1 MSDYVSGTG
10 AVELISQTY
19 GRPFDLNVARIAG
32 IHDGKITLLG
42 GDAIDK
48 GPDKDSYPVTNV
60 IVASLSDFAVKESYT
75 IYDQSGR
82 TLEKGAW
89 PPTILT
95 DAEISDTGTL
105 FLSFR
110 QFADG
115 ADYMTETEQVIVT
128 STRSGL
134 GSIKSSIPA
143 DYDDHGYSYDA
154 KLQTLAGGDVLA
166 VIQVGQKMVAQK
178 YATDGTPVGDE
189 YFLTSYRPDPFH
201 SFVPED
207 AFGPLTLS
215 KQDKLVTWQAN
226 DYGEKKV
233 LGVVVDK
240 YGAAKSETLTLADP
254 FEADKGPDTHEL
266 VRLKGG
272 GFAVFWLETPAYG
285 WVNHI
290 SLKYNVFDKHGEQV
304 GSTTTLH
311 TADKVPGGYASMP
324 SQLSLDVLDNGAFSV
339 AWQSDSTNIAFFDNA
354 GRQLGNASEVP
365 GSDLFFSYT
374 MLDTATLPNGDL
386 VLYSSIYGDATEGS
400 ALVTRLETLEVEIDF
415 RSTRGDDWRLGT
427 QDGDKISG
435 LKGDDRLDGFDGRD
449 TLMGGLGADLL
460 SGDRGNDTL
469 SGGLGADSLSGGRGS
484 DTLVGGQGVDTL
496 KGGRGNDT
504 LSGGK
509 GPDTLKG
516 GSGRDVFVFDANKIE
531 GRDTIEDFNTRTD
544 TIRILN
550 ADFADLTF
558 SKVSDGV
565 RVDFDG
571 GSFDLNGLKLKA
583 ITEDIFDFA

>member
-1 MSDYVSGTG
+1 MIEYVAGTG
-10 AVELISQTY
+10 AVDLISQTY

-32 IHDGKITLLG
+32 IHDGRITLLG

-60 IVASLSDFAVKESYT
+60 IVASLSDFAVEDTYT

-82 TLEKGAW
+82 TLETGAW
-89 PPTILT
+89 PPTLLT
-95 DAEISDTGTL
+95 DADISDTGTL

-110 QFADG
+110 QFADS
-115 ADYMTETEQVIVT
+115 ADYPSETEQVIVT

-134 GSIKSSIPA
+134 GTVKSSIPA

-189 YFLTSYRPDPFH
+189 YFLTSHRPDPFH

-207 AFGPLTLS
+207 AFGPLTLK
-215 KQDKLVTWQAN
+215 KQDRLVTWQAN

-240 YGAAKSETLTLADP
+240 FGVAKSETLTLADP
-254 FEADKGPDTHEL
+254 FEADKGVHTHEL
-266 VRLKGG
+266 VQLKGG
-272 GFAVFWLETPAYG
+272 GFAVFWLETPESG
-285 WVNHI
+285 WVNYI
-290 SLKYNVFDKHGEQV
+290 SLKYNIFDKHGEQV

-339 AWQSDSTNIAFFDNA
+339 VWQSDSTNIAFFDNA

-374 MLDTATLPNGDL
+374 ILDTAPLPNGDL
-386 VLYSSIYGDATEGS
+386 VLYSSIYGDATEGT
-400 ALVTRLETLEVEIDF
+400 ALLTRLETLEVEIDF
-415 RSTRGDDWRLGT
+415 SSTRGDDWRLGT
-427 QDGDKISG
+427 QDGDRISG
-435 LKGDDRLDGFDGRD
+435 LKGDDRLDGFDGGDR
-449 TLMGGLGADLL
+449 LVGGRGADLL
-460 SGDRGNDTL
+460 N
-469 SGGLGADSLSGGRGS
+469 GGRGN
-484 DTLVGGQGVDTL
+484 DTLVGGQGADL
-496 KGGRGNDT
+496 LNGGRGNDT

-516 GSGRDVFVFDANKIE
+516 GSGRDVFVFDAKMNE
-531 GRDTIEDFNTRTD
+531 GRDTIEDFNARSD
-544 TIRILN
+544 TIRIMN
-550 ADFADLTF
+550 ADYSDLIF
-558 SKVSDGV
+558 SRIADGV
-565 RVDFDG
+565 RVDYDG
-571 GSFDLNGLKLKA
+571 GSFDLVGLKMKA
-583 ITEDIFDFA
+583 LSEDIFDFG